1 MHEIKTCLFTIGQTT
16 TVQVTCGGAPET
28 DVMVWRWGSGILL
41 LCVFWN
47 IWNPL
52 PTGDTA

>member
-52 PTGDTA
+52 PIGDTA